1 MSVANP
7 QRNVSFSLPTHNHY
21 ELDIR
26 GSQTSLASELIYAEI
41 GDVGNNL
48 DLMDPRR
55 NKNLGEYKLL
65 EDPKRPYADLQD
77 ETFRFEPL
85 GKRTKLQKCKDW
97 FIHNFLHK
105 MTTRDHWKL
114 QASLSFADM
123 IRSDVEKNWGH
134 LDQNSQNSIVNYVMQ
149 EATHNKIVVEAVN
162 KNTECIRHIVTD
174 ADSRGKRVHG
184 ITSMDVR
191 RANDTIDILKG
202 RGFGGDDI
210 FKQF

>member
-1 MSVANP
+1 MSVTDSS
-7 QRNVSFSLPTHNHY
+7 RYVSFNLPPVTNY

-26 GSQTSLASELIYAEI
+26 GSQTSLASDLIYDEI

-77 ETFRFEPL
+77 NTFRFEPL
-85 GKRTKLQKCKDW
+85 RKRTKVQKCKDW

-105 MTTRDHWKL
+105 MTTRDQWKL
-114 QASLSFADM
+114 QASISFADM

-134 LDQNSQNSIVNYVMQ
+134 MDQKSQNSLVNYVMQ
-149 EATHNKIVVEAVN
+149 EATQNRIVVEAIN
-162 KNTECIRHIVTD
+162 DSAECIRHIVVD
-174 ADSRGKRVHG
+174 GDSRGKLVHG

-202 RGFGGDDI
+202 RGIGNDI
-210 FKQF
+210 FNQF